1 MYPALEFPRRGQVRF
16 IDLGDPPE
24 PGPTEVL
31 IETCYTGVTNG
42 TERHALLGEHAWKGN
57 FPSRH
62 GYQHVGTITAKG
74 DEVGDFGVGDS
85 VFYGRYVGHRS
96 WNIQDVKSPEAI
108 EYDSH
113 LVFHLP
119 HDIPHELCA
128 LLGVGGVAMRAVR
141 RLRVDGGQK
150 VWVAGAGPIGLF
162 ACQIAD
168 AMGAE
173 VTVSEPIERRL
184 RMADELGAKHVVDAS
199 SPGYEKDLA
208 RFGPFDRII
217 DLCGARGLLSVVRDN
232 DLLAHRGAIGLIAVR
247 SETCFEWEMFHGREA
262 SIEVSCHFGT
272 DDLEVLV
279 DLVRKGSVEI
289 DPLVTHRER
298 ISRAPDIYA
307 LLRDRPEKVLGIIF
321 DWDSSDDSSGAGLRA
336 GSVQD

>member
-62 GYQHVGTITAKG
+62 GYQHVGTITARG
-74 DEVGDFGVGDS
+74 DEVEGFGVGDN

-96 WNIQDVKSPEAI
+96 WNIQDVTSPEII

-113 LVFHLP
+113 LVYQLPQGIP
-119 HDIPHELCA
+119 HDLCA

-141 RLRVDGGQK
+141 RLRVEAGQK

-162 ACQIAD
+162 AAQISR

-173 VTVSEPIERRL
+173 VTVSELIERRL
-184 RMADELGAKHVVDAS
+184 KLASQLGAQHTVDANKE
-199 SPGYEKDLA
+199 GYERRLSEI
-208 RFGPFDRII
+208 GPFDRII
-217 DLCGARGLLSVVRDN
+217 DLCGARGLISAIRDN
-232 DLLAHRGAIGLIAVR
+232 NLLEYRGAIGLIAVR

-262 SIEVSCHFGT
+262 SMEVSCHFGT
-272 DDLEVLV
+272 DDLQALV
-279 DLVRKGSVEI
+279 DLVRMGSVKI
-289 DPLVTHRER
+289 DPLVTHREP
-298 ISRAPDIYA
+298 ISRALDVYA
-307 LLRDRPEKVLGIIF
+307 LLRDHPDQVVGIIF
-321 DWDSSDDSSGAGLRA
+321 DWKHQFDD
-336 GSVQD
+336 